1 MRVEYVFEDACW
13 TQTFRS
19 RELSVERFEA
29 YLGEA
34 GLVVDRCLTPDGV
47 WVLARPRRP

>member
-1 MRVEYVFEDACW
+1 MRAEYVFEDARW

-29 YLGEA
+29 YLQEA
-34 GLVVDRCLTPDGV
+34 GLAVGRYLTPDGV
-47 WVLARPRRP
+47 WVLARPRQP